1 MLFILLD
8 FKYKGKTIATVAVG
22 LDRYIFDGEE
32 TYYTANRTPQIYF
45 SVADILSDIFLSC

>member
-1 MLFILLD
+1 MLD

-45 SVADILSDIFLSC
+45 SGADILSDIFLSC